1 MLEQLFGSRTRIKLL
16 KIFFGEPDKSFFIRE
31 LCRKS
36 GERLNSIR
44 RELANLQKMGVVK
57 LHIQGDTNAKE
68 DRGGSTSRKRTT
80 KNVKQDQDVRKYF
93 VIDHS
98 FALFG
103 ELKNLILKSQLAIK
117 KDLAEEVQRAGN
129 IKLLLLTGFFVGD
142 TSGGPDV
149 FIVGSLNRDRLR
161 RLVSKFEK
169 IIGQEIKYTVLSLND
184 YHVRQSVTDKFLY
197 NILSGKKIVVV
208 NTLKELI
215 L

>member
-44 RELANLQKMGVVK
+44 RELANLQKMGVVRLLEDEENGGGVEGANGK
-57 LHIQGDTNAKE
+57 KKKE
-68 DRGGSTSRKRTT
+68 KGKKKDA
-80 KNVKQDQDVRKYF
+80 DLRKYF
-93 VIDHS
+93 VIDHG
-98 FALFG
+98 FALFS

-117 KDLAEEVQRAGN
+117 KDLAEEIQRAGN
-129 IKLLLLTGFFVGD
+129 IKLLLLTGFFVGE
-142 TSGGPDV
+142 TGGGPDLL
-149 FIVGSLNRDRLR
+149 IIGSLNRDRLR
-161 RLVSKFEK
+161 RLVGKFEK

-184 YHVRQSVTDKFLY
+184 YHVRQSITDKFLY
-197 NILSGKKIVVV
+197 NIISGKKIVVV
-208 NTLKELI
+208 NKLKELA